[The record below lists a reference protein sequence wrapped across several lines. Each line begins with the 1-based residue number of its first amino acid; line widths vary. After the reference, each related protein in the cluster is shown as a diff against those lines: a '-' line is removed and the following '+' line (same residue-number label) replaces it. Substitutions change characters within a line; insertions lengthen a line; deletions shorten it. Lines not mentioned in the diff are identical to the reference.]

1 VRRSVIGLLVSVVL
15 LAGCGGG
22 SSRLS
27 KQEYEQHLHNDAT
40 LIAKAATNASTAD
53 FNSPAQYARRVAL
66 AQKDMNRAA
75 KDLDSIK
82 PPADAEQATKQIVAG
97 VRYLAQALA
106 RLHAAAAKSSFTDAQ
121 KVSSDIAASPEV
133 KGVGTAIKD
142 LKGKGYDV
150 GAFNGP

>member
-1 VRRSVIGLLVSVVL
+1 VRSPVLGLLGAAVV

-27 KQEYEQHLHNDAT
+27 KQDYEHHLKRDAT

-53 FNSPAQYARRVAL
+53 FNSPDQYGRRVVL
-66 AQKDMNRAA
+66 AQQDMTRAA
-75 KDLDSIK
+75 KDLDTIK
-82 PPADAEQATKQIVAG
+82 PPADAEQDTKQIVAG
-97 VRYLAQALA
+97 VRYLAKALG
-106 RLHAAAAKSSFTDAQ
+106 RLHHAATTSSFAEAQ

-133 KGVGTAIKD
+133 KGVSAAIKD

-150 GAFNGP
+150 GVFSGS

>member
-1 VRRSVIGLLVSVVL
+1 VRSSAFGLLVAVLL

-27 KQEYEQHLHNDAT
+27 KTDYEQHLHTDAT

-53 FNSPAQYARRVAL
+53 FNTPDQYARRVAL
-66 AQKDMNRAA
+66 AQHDMARAA
-75 KDLDSIK
+75 KDLDTIK
-82 PPADAEQATKQIVAG
+82 PPADAEQDTKQIVAG
-97 VRYLAQALA
+97 VRYLANALA
-106 RLHAAAAKSSFTDAQ
+106 RLHRAATTSSFTDAQ

-133 KGVGTAIKD
+133 KGVATAIKD

-150 GAFNGP
+150 GAFSGP

>member
-1 VRRSVIGLLVSVVL
+1 MRRSALGLLITAVL

-27 KQEYEQHLHNDAT
+27 KQDYEQHLHRDAA

-53 FNSPAQYARRVAL
+53 FNSPAQYARRIAI
-66 AQKDMNRAA
+66 AEQDMNRAA
-75 KDLDSIK
+75 KDLDAIK
-82 PPADAEQATKQIVAG
+82 PPADAEEDTKQIVAG
-97 VRYLAQALA
+97 VRYLSKALA
-106 RLHAAAAKSSFTDAQ
+106 RLHRAATTKSFSDAQ

-133 KGVGTAIKD
+133 KGVGAAIKD

-150 GAFNGP
+150 GAFGGP

>member
-1 VRRSVIGLLVSVVL
+1 VRRSVLVLVGVVVL

-27 KQEYEQHLHNDAT
+27 KKDYEQHLHQDAT

-53 FNSPAQYARRVAL
+53 FNSPAQYARRIAL
-66 AQKDMNRAA
+66 AQKDMTRAA
-75 KDLDSIK
+75 DDLDALD
-82 PPADAEQATKQIVAG
+82 PPADAEQDTKQIVAG
-97 VRYLAQALA
+97 VRYLSKALA
-106 RLHAAAAKSSFTDAQ
+106 RLHHAAVTKNFDAAS
-121 KVSSDIAASPEV
+121 KVSSDISASPEV

-150 GAFNGP
+150 GAFSGS

>member
-1 VRRSVIGLLVSVVL
+1 VRYALGLFVFVLV

-27 KQEYEQHLHNDAT
+27 KQDFETHLKRNAT

-66 AQKDMNRAA
+66 AQRDMTRAA

-82 PPADAEQATKQIVAG
+82 PPADAEQDTKTIVVG
-97 VRYLAQALA
+97 VRYLAKALA
-106 RLHAAAAKSSFTDAQ
+106 RLHDAATSGSFAEAQ
-121 KVSSDIAASPEV
+121 KVSTDIAGSPEV
-133 KGVGTAIKD
+133 KGVSTAIKD
-142 LKGKGYDV
+142 LQRKGYDV
-150 GAFNGP
+150 GAFSGGP

>member
-1 VRRSVIGLLVSVVL
+1 MRAALGLLAAVVL

-27 KQEYEQHLHNDAT
+27 KKEYEQHLHRDAT

-53 FNSPAQYARRVAL
+53 FNSPDQYARRVAL
-66 AQKDMNRAA
+66 AQKDMARAA
-75 KDLDSIK
+75 ADLDTIK
-82 PPADAEQATKQIVAG
+82 PPADADQDTKTIVVG
-97 VRYLAQALA
+97 VRYLAKALA
-106 RLHAAAAKSSFTDAQ
+106 RLHHAATTSSFAEAQ

-150 GAFNGP
+150 GAFSGS

>member
-1 VRRSVIGLLVSVVL
+1 MRAALGLLAAVVL

-27 KQEYEQHLHNDAT
+27 KKEYEQHLHRDAT

-53 FNSPAQYARRVAL
+53 FNSPDQYARRVAL
-66 AQKDMNRAA
+66 AQKDMARAA
-75 KDLDSIK
+75 ADLDTIK
-82 PPADAEQATKQIVAG
+82 PPADADQDTKTIVVG
-97 VRYLAQALA
+97 VRYLAKALA
-106 RLHAAAAKSSFTDAQ
+106 RLHHAATTSSFAEAQ
-121 KVSSDIAASPEV
+121 KVSSDIATSPEV

-150 GAFNGP
+150 GAFSGS